1 MWIASNKC
9 LLCHYHEC
17 QAHHIT
23 IAEKR
28 GISQKVSDKFTIP
41 LCYPHHQQLH
51 NFGERKYWEKLDID
65 PVYQANVFYNMWE
78 KDRIY
83 DEIMMKKTYSEIFMD
98 QVDSRK
104 ISNYLQMENPEMPD
118 RLADAIANAII
129 SHTYLDLVYKE
140 TGFNEYSF
148 SDNFYD
154 NIINDEETLH

>member
-1 MWIASNKC
+1 MAK
-9 LLCHYHEC
+9 
-17 QAHHIT
+17 
-23 IAEKR
+23 
-28 GISQKVSDKFTIP
+28 
-41 LCYPHHQQLH
+41 
-51 NFGERKYWEKLDID
+51 
-65 PVYQANVFYNMWE
+65 
-78 KDRIY
+78 IY
-83 DEIMMKKTYSEIFMD
+83 YLKPKMKKTYSEIFMD

-104 ISNYLQMENPEMPD
+104 ISNYLQMQNPEMPD

>member
-1 MWIASNKC
+1 MAK
-9 LLCHYHEC
+9 
-17 QAHHIT
+17 
-23 IAEKR
+23 
-28 GISQKVSDKFTIP
+28 
-41 LCYPHHQQLH
+41 
-51 NFGERKYWEKLDID
+51 
-65 PVYQANVFYNMWE
+65 
-78 KDRIY
+78 IY
-83 DEIMMKKTYSEIFMD
+83 YLKPKMKKTYSEIFMD

>member
-1 MWIASNKC
+1 MAK
-9 LLCHYHEC
+9 
-17 QAHHIT
+17 
-23 IAEKR
+23 
-28 GISQKVSDKFTIP
+28 
-41 LCYPHHQQLH
+41 
-51 NFGERKYWEKLDID
+51 
-65 PVYQANVFYNMWE
+65 
-78 KDRIY
+78 IY
-83 DEIMMKKTYSEIFMD
+83 YLKPKMKKTYSEIFMD
-98 QVDSRK
+98 QVDSIK